1 MVTVVSRP
9 ESLTDEQI
17 AGLDAGQLRAEIKSR
32 YEYAADIEKR
42 YAGGITDTADET
54 EVKRLLGTLDKLED
68 RLVPFEEIEQRKER
82 IASNVERYNDRAGR
96 HRHPTSNA
104 AETFAPAS
112 QQVIESA
119 DYKRLADSGILRN
132 NSNAV
137 ELAVPLKGGLM
148 QYARKAI
155 VWSGTAVGG
164 SLVQNDVL
172 PGVKVP
178 ILLRPLNLLDL
189 IPTSRTVSD
198 SIEYVAE
205 TAFTNAAAPV
215 PEATA
220 TTGTSGTK
228 PESTLTYATLLAPV
242 RTIAHWIPVTN
253 RMLADAPALQGQIE
267 ARLLQGLDLVLESQI
282 ISGDGTGE
290 NMTGILNAAGI
301 NSQAKGTDSAVD
313 AIFKGM
319 LQVQITGLS
328 NPTAIVLN
336 PVDFGNVRL
345 ARENSAT
352 GTLGGYLMGPPS
364 QSGPLTLWGRPVI
377 TSLGLV
383 AGTALTGDFAMA
395 CMLFDREEGQVRVG
409 WIDQQFIRNMRT
421 LLAELRTAFAVFRG
435 PAFSKITG
443 L

>member
-1 MVTVVSRP
+1 V
-9 ESLTDEQI
+9 Q
-17 AGLDAGQLRAEIKSR
+17 
-32 YEYAADIEKR
+32 
-42 YAGGITDTADET
+42 
-54 EVKRLLGTLDKLED
+54 
-68 RLVPFEEIEQRKER
+68 
-82 IASNVERYNDRAGR
+82 RYNEQAGR
-96 HRHPTSNA
+96 HRHPTADANVPPPS
-104 AETFAPAS
+104 PS
-112 QQVIESA
+112 RQVIESA
-119 DYKRLADSGILRN
+119 DYKRLADSGIFRN
-132 NSNAV
+132 NSNQF

-148 QYARKAI
+148 SFAQKAL

-178 ILLRPLNLLDL
+178 ILLRQLNLLDL
-189 IPTSRTVSD
+189 IPTTRTTSD
-198 SIEYVAE
+198 SIEYVTE
-205 TAFTNAAAPV
+205 SAFTNAAAPV
-215 PEATA
+215 PEASA

-228 PESTLTYATLLAPV
+228 PESTITYTTVLAPV
-242 RTIAHWIPVTN
+242 RTIAHWVPVTN
-253 RMLADAPALQGQIE
+253 RMLADAPALQGLIE

-290 NMTGILNAAGI
+290 NMLGILNASGI
-301 NSQAKGTDSAVD
+301 NTQAKGTDSGVD

-319 LQVQITGLS
+319 LQVQVTGLS
-328 NPTAIVLN
+328 NPTAVVLN
-336 PVDFGNVRL
+336 PIDFGNVRL

-364 QSGPLTLWGRPVI
+364 QSGPLTLWGRPVT

-383 AGTALTGDFAMA
+383 AGTALTGDFAMG
-395 CMLFDREEGQVRVG
+395 CMLFDREEAQIRVG

-421 LLAELRTAFAVFRG
+421 LLAELRAAFAVFRG